1 TGRSQ
6 VLALHGPNAL
16 CIDMAVFAFMPPGFD
31 LNGPALFP
39 QARSAE
45 KSLPA
50 PAGLGAI
57 LTCGARRRRGPCG
70 GRGKVHLSV
79 SLPPRNKAVLSTRS
93 SGQDAEEGF
102 DVRVSPDISVAV
114 EVGGAGAG
122 RDGAGAGETGEERLD
137 VGVCAHV
144 AIAVKVG
151 RAASACDSHEV
162 GGVVKVE
169 PTHVLAPGV
178 AAEAPGGSVE
188 ARGGGT
194 ARGECAS
201 REVDPAHVL
210 SPGK

>member
-1 TGRSQ
+1 
-6 VLALHGPNAL
+6 
-16 CIDMAVFAFMPPGFD
+16 
-31 LNGPALFP
+31 
-39 QARSAE
+39 
-45 KSLPA
+45 
-50 PAGLGAI
+50 
-57 LTCGARRRRGPCG
+57 
-70 GRGKVHLSV
+70 
-79 SLPPRNKAVLSTRS
+79 
-93 SGQDAEEGF
+93 
-102 DVRVSPDISVAV
+102 VAV

-162 GGVVKVE
+162 GGGVKGE

-178 AAEAPGGSVE
+178 AAEAPGGNVE

-210 SPGK
+210 SPGKAQEVHVGGVDVHAEVGARVVGVGRAVRGGTIAQVDPPDVLAPDETGQERGVKLSA